1 MIEIASQQPFSKWR
15 LKMDRILSTKHEW
28 DPHTHFRACHEISNK
43 LQHEVVGARL
53 NKFFFGKY
61 QIYFNMLKRYSNANL
76 QHNNCENKTK
86 IVK

>member
-43 LQHEVVGARL
+43 LQHEVVGTS
-53 NKFFFGKY
+53 KQIFFWKISNIHIVF
-61 QIYFNMLKRYSNANL
+61 IMLKRYSDANF
-76 QHNNCENKTK
+76 
-86 IVK
+86 

>member
-43 LQHEVVGARL
+43 LQHEVVGVRL

-61 QIYFNMLKRYSNANL
+61 QIRILI
-76 QHNNCENKTK
+76 C
-86 IVK
+86 

>member
-28 DPHTHFRACHEISNK
+28 DPRTHFRACHEISNK
-43 LQHEVVGARL
+43 LQHEVVGVRL

-61 QIYFNMLKRYSNANL
+61 QIRILI
-76 QHNNCENKTK
+76 C
-86 IVK
+86 